1 MENHTLL
8 QICAHDQCGFAP
20 VIRFQSWRIA
30 MSNAMVDE
38 RAVELSCHM
47 ETDESFVLL
56 HGECTLLVAGD
67 DETYGPVHAV
77 RMRQEVVY
85 NVPKGVWHTHLM
97 QANAKLLIIENE
109 GTGAANSQR
118 IDLSPEEGMR
128 LERLAAKAADSLESI
143 YDSGTCV

>member
-56 HGECTLLVAGD
+56 HGECTLLVAGG

-85 NVPKGVWHTHLM
+85 N
-97 QANAKLLIIENE
+97 AKLLIIENE

-118 IDLSPEEGMR
+118 MDLSPEEGMR
-128 LERLAAKAADSLESI
+128 LERLAARAADSLESI
-143 YDSGTCV
+143 YDSGTRV